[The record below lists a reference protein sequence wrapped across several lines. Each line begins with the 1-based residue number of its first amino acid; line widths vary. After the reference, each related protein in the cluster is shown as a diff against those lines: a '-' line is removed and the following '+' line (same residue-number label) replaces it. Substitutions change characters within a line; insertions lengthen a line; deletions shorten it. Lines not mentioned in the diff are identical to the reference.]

1 MTGDYAKADWGV
13 YNAISNGGDE
23 PIRWRTLTTS
33 EWQYLFKNNKW
44 TLGNVTVGDDSH
56 LCYMLIPEDF
66 VAPEGT
72 TVTVLSTSLD
82 VSSGYVYGI
91 SESDYASNTYTTD
104 QFAALEELGVVAL
117 PCGGQRYGTMVG
129 NVGSYGDYWS
139 SSAYGSSG
147 AYIFYILASLVNSGY
162 DHGRHYGRSVRL
174 VQDL

>member
-44 TLGNVTVGDDSH
+44 TLGYVKDGEDSY

-66 VAPEGT
+66 AAPEGA
-72 TVTVLSTSLD
+72 TVTMLSTSTTSTSMG
-82 VSSGYVYGI
+82 VTVPST
-91 SESDYASNTYTTD
+91 NTYTTD

-139 SSAYGSSG
+139 SSASDSDYAFEFYFYAKRVDSD
-147 AYIFYILASLVNSGY
+147 YDIF
-162 DHGRHYGRSVRL
+162 RFYGRSVRL
-174 VQDL
+174 VQDF